1 MTLIPRSD
9 KKRVYAILSFVPAF
23 ALYLVLQAY
32 MYIVNLRFLADV
44 VLFAG
49 ILAVT
54 AVLTVLFTKIR
65 IAWWLRRWKFALGRL
80 WVIVKAVLVNIGVLA
95 IYFGCR
101 FLSQS

>member
-9 KKRVYAILSFVPAF
+9 KKRVYALLSFVPAF

-49 ILAVT
+49 IIAVT
-54 AVLTVLFTKIR
+54 AVLTILLTKLKV
-65 IAWWLRRWKFALGRL
+65 AWWLRRKRFALGRL
-80 WVIVKAVLVNIGVLA
+80 AVVVVSMFISMITVLLLVLT
-95 IYFGCR
+95 
-101 FLSQS
+101 

>member
-1 MTLIPRSD
+1 MTFIPRSD
-9 KKRVYAILSFVPAF
+9 KKRIYAILSFVPAF

-49 ILAVT
+49 IIAVT

-65 IAWWLRRWKFALGRL
+65 IAWWLRRKRFAFVRL
-80 WVIVKAVLVNIGVLA
+80 VVAMSSLLASTIIVLLLVMT
-95 IYFGCR
+95 
-101 FLSQS
+101 

>member
-44 VLFAG
+44 VLFVG
-49 ILAVT
+49 IIAADPFAVPPPYESLVGNLQG
-54 AVLTVLFTKIR
+54 AISRRINILHRLVYQVLESEQVVKVLRMWTH
-65 IAWWLRRWKFALGRL
+65 
-80 WVIVKAVLVNIGVLA
+80 
-95 IYFGCR
+95 YE
-101 FLSQS
+101 

>member
-9 KKRVYAILSFVPAF
+9 KKRVYAFLSFVPAL

-32 MYIVNLRFLADV
+32 MYIVNLRFLADI

-49 ILAVT
+49 IIVVT

-65 IAWWLRRWKFALGRL
+65 IAWWLRRKRFALGRL
-80 WVIVKAVLVNIGVLA
+80 AVVVVSMFISMITVLLLVLT
-95 IYFGCR
+95 
-101 FLSQS
+101 

>member
-49 ILAVT
+49 IIAVT
-54 AVLTVLFTKIR
+54 AVLTIILTKLKV
-65 IAWWLRRWKFALGRL
+65 AWWLRRKRFALGRL
-80 WVIVKAVLVNIGVLA
+80 AVVVVSMFISMITVLLLVLT
-95 IYFGCR
+95 
-101 FLSQS
+101 

>member
-9 KKRVYAILSFVPAF
+9 KKRVYAILSFVLAF

-49 ILAVT
+49 IIAVT
-54 AVLTVLFTKIR
+54 AVLTILFTKIR
-65 IAWWLRRWKFALGRL
+65 IAWWLRRKRFALGRL
-80 WVIVKAVLVNIGVLA
+80 AVVVVSMFISMITVLLLVLT
-95 IYFGCR
+95 
-101 FLSQS
+101 

>member
-9 KKRVYAILSFVPAF
+9 KKRVYALLSSVPAL

-49 ILAVT
+49 IIAVT

-65 IAWWLRRWKFALGRL
+65 IAWWLRRWKFAFARTLIVLGSL
-80 WVIVKAVLVNIGVLA
+80 AASVSGVIVIMAT
-95 IYFGCR
+95 
-101 FLSQS
+101 

>member
-49 ILAVT
+49 IIAVT
-54 AVLTVLFTKIR
+54 AVLTILLTKIR
-65 IAWWLRRWKFALGRL
+65 IAWWLRRKRFALGRL
-80 WVIVKAVLVNIGVLA
+80 AVVVVSMFISMITVLLLVLT
-95 IYFGCR
+95 
-101 FLSQS
+101 

>member
-32 MYIVNLRFLADV
+32 MYIVNLRFLADI

-49 ILAVT
+49 IIAVT
-54 AVLTVLFTKIR
+54 AVLTILFTKIR
-65 IAWWLRRWKFALGRL
+65 IAWWLRRKWFALGRL
-80 WVIVKAVLVNIGVLA
+80 AVIIISMFVSILIVLLLVMT
-95 IYFGCR
+95 
-101 FLSQS
+101 

>member
-9 KKRVYAILSFVPAF
+9 KKRVYAILSFVPAL

-49 ILAVT
+49 IIAVT

-65 IAWWLRRWKFALGRL
+65 IAWWLRRWKFALGRTL
-80 WVIVKAVLVNIGVLA
+80 IVLGSLAASLFAVIYNLA
-95 IYFGCR
+95 H
-101 FLSQS
+101 